1 MHPTRAVDAKSVSTS
16 AQDSQRGSG
25 DRPRWNLETVIPV
38 ALGVSG
44 MIRVGINGYGTIG
57 KRVADAVRAQ
67 PDMEVVG
74 VAKTRPNFEAE
85 QAVSKGFPL
94 YAAVEERVD
103 RFAAAG
109 IDLAGEVEELVA
121 ESEVVV
127 DTTPSGIG
135 AENKSMY
142 EEYDTPALY
151 QGGEDAD
158 LVDVSFNARA
168 KYSAAGGTDH
178 VRVVSCNTTGLSRL
192 LAPLEDE
199 YGVEKVRA
207 TLVRRGGDPA
217 QSGRGPIN
225 DTLPD
230 PVTVPSHHGPDVNTI
245 FPDLDIDTLG
255 MKVPATLTHT
265 HSVNV
270 ELAGDADTEAVRE
283 LLAAE
288 SRLFVI
294 PDGLGIDGSGTLK
307 EFALDAGRP
316 RGDVWENAIWGESIT
331 VEGRGSSETNRA
343 GGEAASDLYLFQ
355 AIHQES
361 DVVPENV
368 DAIRA
373 VTGAADRKESM
384 ARTDEALGV
393 GFEV

>member
-1 MHPTRAVDAKSVSTS
+1 MTI
-16 AQDSQRGSG
+16 Q
-25 DRPRWNLETVIPV
+25 
-38 ALGVSG
+38 
-44 MIRVGINGYGTIG
+44 VGINGYGTIG

-67 PDMEVVG
+67 PDMAVLG

-85 QAVSKGFPL
+85 RAVAEGYPL
-94 YAAVEERVD
+94 YAAVEERVEQFD
-103 RFAAAG
+103 EAG
-109 IDLAGEVEELVA
+109 IDLAGEVEELVDA
-121 ESEVVV
+121 ADVIV
-127 DTTPSGIG
+127 DACPSGIG

-142 EEYDTPALY
+142 EEHGTPALY

-158 LVDVSFNARA
+158 LVDVSFNARSNFEEA
-168 KYSAAGGTDH
+168 EGADH

-192 LAPLEDE
+192 LAPLREA

-217 QSGRGPIN
+217 QSSRGPIN

-270 ELAGDADTEAVRE
+270 ELASDADTESVRE
-283 LLAAE
+283 LLEAE

-294 PDGLGIDGSGTLK
+294 PERLDIDTLGMKVPATLTHTHSVNVELASDADTESVRELLEAESRLFVIPERLAIDGSGTLK

-316 RGDVWENAIWGESIT
+316 RGDVWENAVWGESIT
-331 VEGRGSSETNRA
+331 VEG
-343 GGEAASDLYLFQ
+343 SDLYLFQ

-373 VTGAADRKESM
+373 VTGAADREESITT
-384 ARTDEALGV
+384 TDEAMGV
-393 GFEV
+393 GFDL